1 MIKTI
6 RKKAAY
12 AEGQQQTRPSPLPH
26 LLTIN
31 CGSSSVKFAVFRLG
45 NNIEPVLRGKVT
57 EIGKAQGHSSARL
70 ADSTS
75 LWNAKSSCKNHGSA
89 IEHILNQLENYAEL
103 WKISLVGH
111 RIVHG
116 GPDFV
121 SPLALDSVIEAEL
134 ERLIPLAPMH
144 LPANLA
150 AIAAVRTRLPR
161 AEQFACFDT
170 AFHSNMPENAAR
182 TGLPLNMDDGV
193 IRRYG
198 FHGLSYE
205 STLYQL
211 ERREGA
217 AALKDRIV
225 VAHLGAGASMAA
237 VHGRRTIDTSMGF
250 SPLSG
255 LPMATR
261 SGDIDPGLI
270 LYLLKEEGWTSDE
283 LADLLNNR
291 SGLLGQSGTSGDA
304 QILVATNAGKSAEE
318 AIAFFCYQAR
328 RHFGALVAAMGG
340 IDRLIFTGG
349 IGEHSPEIRYQICKP
364 LEQCF
369 GTIIDPKKN
378 KSNKPL
384 LSPKNGSVTVEIS
397 SADEELMIARHVAE
411 LVGTRQNGEAVA

>member
-1 MIKTI
+1 MINKSQEPVP
-6 RKKAAY
+6 Y
-12 AEGQQQTRPSPLPH
+12 AEGRRRARPSPLPH

-45 NNIEPVLRGKVT
+45 GNIEPLLRGKVT
-57 EIGKAQGHSSARL
+57 DIGKARGHSSARS
-70 ADSTS
+70 ADGAS
-75 LWNAKSSCKNHGSA
+75 LWHIKTSCGDHGSA
-89 IEHILNQLENYAEL
+89 VQHILDQLENHAEL

-111 RIVHG
+111 RVVHG

-121 SPLALDSVIEAEL
+121 SPVELDPKIEADL
-134 ERLIPLAPMH
+134 ERLTALAPLH

-150 AIAAVRTRLPR
+150 GIDTVRRTRPQTT
-161 AEQFACFDT
+161 QFACFDT
-170 AFHSNMPENAAR
+170 AFHAFMPENAAR
-182 TGLPLNMDDGV
+182 TGLPHNMEGGV

-205 STLYQL
+205 SALDRL
-211 ERREGA
+211 VRRAGQD
-217 AALKDRIV
+217 ALKERIV
-225 VAHLGAGASMAA
+225 IAHLGAGASMVA
-237 VHGRRTIDTSMGF
+237 VHCGRSIDTSMGF

-270 LYLLKEEGWTSDE
+270 LYLLTEEGWTPHE

-304 QILVATNAGKSAEE
+304 QILVASNAGKSAEE
-318 AIAFFCYQAR
+318 AIAFYCYQAR

-340 IDRLIFTGG
+340 IDRLVFTGG

-364 LEQCF
+364 LEKCF

-378 KSNKPL
+378 EANKPL
-384 LSPKNGSVTVEIS
+384 LSSKDAPVAVEIS
-397 SADEELMIARHVAE
+397 PADEELMIARHVAE
-411 LVGTRQNGEAVA
+411 LVGTRQNRKATS

>member
-1 MIKTI
+1 MTSMFQETAPYTDGRQK
-6 RKKAAY
+6 
-12 AEGQQQTRPSPLPH
+12 TRPSSLPH

-31 CGSSSVKFAVFRLG
+31 CGSSSVKFAIFRLD
-45 NNIEPVLRGKVT
+45 NNIEPLLRGNVT
-57 EIGKAQGHSSARL
+57 EIGKAQGHSSASS
-70 ADSTS
+70 ADSAT
-75 LWNAKSSCKNHGSA
+75 LWDTKIGCKDHGLA
-89 IEHILNQLENYAEL
+89 IEHILNQLEDNAEL
-103 WKISLVGH
+103 WRISLVGH

-121 SPLALDSVIEAEL
+121 APIELDAKSEADL
-134 ERLIPLAPMH
+134 DRLTRLAPLH

-150 AIAAVRTRLPR
+150 GIDAVRQMRPQAT
-161 AEQFACFDT
+161 QFACFDT
-170 AFHSNMPENAAR
+170 AFHADMPENAVR
-182 TGLPLNMDDGV
+182 TGLPLNMEGGI

-205 STLYQL
+205 SALYRLVQ
-211 ERREGA
+211 REGQA
-217 AALKDRIV
+217 VLKNRILI
-225 VAHLGAGASMAA
+225 AHLGAGASMAA
-237 VHGRRTIDTSMGF
+237 VHHGRTIDTSMGF

-270 LYLLKEEGWTSDE
+270 LYLMKEEGWTPDE

-304 QILVATNAGKSAEE
+304 QILVASNAGESAEE

-328 RHFGALVAAMGG
+328 RHLGALVAAMGG

-349 IGEHSPEIRYQICKP
+349 IGEHSPEIRYKICKP
-364 LEQCF
+364 LEKCF

-378 KSNKPL
+378 EANKPV
-384 LSPKNGSVTVEIS
+384 LSPKDAAVAVEIS
-397 SADEELMIARHVAE
+397 SADEELIIARHVAE
-411 LVGTRQNGEAVA
+411 LVGARQNRKAIS